1 MEFMSNMYY
10 GNTVEEWAIAL
21 ALVVVSFI
29 GGKLIYWIFSN
40 FVKKLTSKT
49 KNKLDDLIIDNVEE
63 PVMLGIILLGSWY
76 ALGNLNLSEGIRAFL
91 DNAFWGI
98 ITLNIAWFLARMF
111 EAVYHEYIIPLA
123 DKTETDL
130 DDQILPIVRKGVKTV
145 IWTLGIIIALD
156 NAGYNITALLAG
168 LGIGGLALAMA
179 AKDTVSNIFGGI
191 MIFLDKPF
199 KIKDRI
205 KIAGFDGTVKEIGL
219 RSSKIKT
226 LDGTEVIVP
235 NHIFI
240 ESPVENVSR
249 EPTRKIVLNLG
260 LVYDTSPSDMKKAMK
275 LLDEIAKEKEDM
287 INKDY
292 KIGFNSFGDFSLG
305 IIFIYYIKKS
315 ADILGTQNEINLEIL
330 DKFNKNKLSMA
341 FPTQTI
347 ELKK

>member
-1 MEFMSNMYY
+1 MSNMYY